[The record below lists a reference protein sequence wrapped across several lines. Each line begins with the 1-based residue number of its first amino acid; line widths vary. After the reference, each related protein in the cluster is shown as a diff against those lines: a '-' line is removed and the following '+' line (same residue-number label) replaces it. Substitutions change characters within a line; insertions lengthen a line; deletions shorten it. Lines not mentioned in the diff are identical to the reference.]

1 MFFIFENIQKYFV
14 VTIQMLLTIFVI
26 AFIIEAHIF
35 YLKTLRPSMKACLY
49 LFQRCAIISILDFQE
64 PIISSQTKE
73 NN

>member
-1 MFFIFENIQKYFV
+1 MFLIFENIQKYFV

-49 LFQRCAIISILDFQE
+49 
-64 PIISSQTKE
+64 
-73 NN
+73 